1 MLKIAA
7 LLFALL
13 VIGSSSFDLND
24 LDNLNKKGKYVRII
38 SHFKQVSKYYA
49 LKNKTKL
56 YSVSDLMEIGK
67 TLFCACDEDESGGK
81 YEYFPNL
88 MEKLVSII
96 SELIYS
102 FTKIFIFFKKIWII
116 KK

>member
-13 VIGSSSFDLND
+13 VIGSSAFDLND

-38 SHFKQVSKYYA
+38 SHFKYVSKYA

-88 MEKLVSII
+88 MEKLVSNL
-96 SELIYS
+96 SYLS
-102 FTKIFIFFKKIWII
+102 
-116 KK
+116 

>member
-13 VIGSSSFDLND
+13 VIGSSAFDLND

-38 SHFKQVSKYYA
+38 FHFKYLSKYYA

-81 YEYFPNL
+81 YEYYPNL
-88 MEKLVSII
+88 MEKLVSKL
-96 SELIYS
+96 SYLS
-102 FTKIFIFFKKIWII
+102 
-116 KK
+116 

>member
-13 VIGSSSFDLND
+13 VIGSSAFDLND
-24 LDNLNKKGKYVRII
+24 LDNLNKKGKYYVRII
-38 SHFKQVSKYYA
+38 SHFKYVSKYA

-81 YEYFPNL
+81 YDYFPNL
-88 MEKLVSII
+88 MEKLLSNL
-96 SELIYS
+96 SYLS
-102 FTKIFIFFKKIWII
+102 
-116 KK
+116 